1 MIHMEPK
8 LVKHSIDI
16 SLKNLQ
22 LDYLDLYLIH
32 FPIPLEVMS
41 KSGSNNTYV

>member
-8 LVKHSIDI
+8 LVKHSIEI

-32 FPIPLEVMS
+32 FPVPFEVMS
-41 KSGSNNTYV
+41 KSGTNDTSV